1 MPKAGRFFGKVLSTY
16 RGVTQFEHTSFM
28 IFNIIVDKVVQALLD
43 VVYGPQEAQH
53 GLRWEAR
60 KCNLTFYADSVR
72 IAERDHVWFQD
83 ALSVTAEMFCSI
95 GLKKP

>member
-1 MPKAGRFFGKVLSTY
+1 
-16 RGVTQFEHTSFM
+16 M
-28 IFNIIVDKVVQALLD
+28 IFNIEVDAVVQVVLD

-72 IAERDHVWFQD
+72 IAGQDNVWFQD
-83 ALSVTAEMFCSI
+83 ALSVTAEMFCSM

>member
-1 MPKAGRFFGKVLSTY
+1 MQGDSASP
-16 RGVTQFEHTSFM
+16 M
-28 IFNIIVDKVVQALLD
+28 ISNTVVDAMMRAVLD

-83 ALSVTAEMFCSI
+83 ALLVTVAIFFRM
-95 GLKKP
+95 GLEKNLKIPRPWYALQG